1 MMSPRIPTSA
11 PSKRGKFQLV
21 SKLLNFISFNFSIDV
36 AHELLKDGKV
46 SLENEDIPA
55 AIEELS
61 DACDIFAR

>member
-1 MMSPRIPTSA
+1 MSIGSL
-11 PSKRGKFQLV
+11 SIV
-21 SKLLNFISFNFSIDV
+21 VFSIDV

-46 SLENEDIPA
+46 SLENEFIPA